1 MRESERE
8 RERERERE
16 SAEQGDTRNRIENRC
31 FTTLV
36 LKLVN
41 SLESLESRFICAPL
55 DIAYAQ
61 TATLHTNI
69 KKLEITINNPLS
81 KDAAQSRQV

>member
-1 MRESERE
+1 MQSR
-8 RERERERE
+8 
-16 SAEQGDTRNRIENRC
+16 ATRNRIENRC

-41 SLESLESRFICAPL
+41 SIESLEDRIVIRMSRFICAPL

-69 KKLEITINNPLS
+69 KKLVITINNPLS